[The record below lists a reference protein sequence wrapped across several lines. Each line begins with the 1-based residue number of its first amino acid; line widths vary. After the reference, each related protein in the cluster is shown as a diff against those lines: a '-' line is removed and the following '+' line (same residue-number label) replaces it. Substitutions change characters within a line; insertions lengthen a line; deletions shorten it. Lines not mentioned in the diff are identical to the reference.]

1 MTTQALQ
8 FTLETVDDSAVLG
21 QSFLTVDGSGDPA
34 VAYAVSTASGAAVRV
49 ARRQNGHW
57 THENTGG
64 FPAGDEVRI
73 SLSFDSGGVP
83 HIAYRDGGSGNAMFG
98 TRRDDGGW
106 SLETI
111 PTQAGTIVRSAAD
124 VSMQIEPNLNDPPFA
139 DTPTVGY
146 RDAFNGD
153 SAAVA
158 RKVGGVGGHW
168 QISAVDAPS
177 DARTGLSLAFDSS
190 AGLRLAYF
198 QGFDDG
204 SPVIPQPLKLAQ
216 EEVSDAEDPNP
227 PTFVNGVIDPDV
239 RAAESVS
246 MARGLFSKI
255 LVAYADVRTRTV
267 RAWTRSFGSEP
278 RIEVVAEADDANGPR
293 FPSAAGDPHQTLFV
307 AYLDD
312 GQVVLARRGT
322 TGWTSQ
328 PIATGDGWP
337 SLEFG
342 KNGTAHLAYGTG
354 TLMYARG
361 TVGPG

>member
-21 QSFLTVDGSGDPA
+21 QSFLAVDGTGEPA
-34 VAYAVSTASGAAVRV
+34 VAYVIGTGAGAAVRV

-64 FPAGDEVRI
+64 FAAGDDVRI

-83 HIAYRDGGSGNAMFG
+83 HVAYRDGESGNAIFG

-106 SLETI
+106 SLEAI
-111 PTQAGTIVRSAAD
+111 PTQAGLIVRSAAD

-146 RDAFNGD
+146 RDTFNGD

-158 RKVGGVGGHW
+158 RKIGGSW
-168 QISAVDAPS
+168 QISDVDAPS

-216 EEVSDAEDPNP
+216 EEVSAAEDAAP
-227 PTFVNGVIDPDV
+227 PTFVNGVIDAGV

-246 MARGLFSKI
+246 MARGLFSKV

-267 RAWTRSFGSEP
+267 RAWSSSFGSEP
-278 RIEVVAEADDANGPR
+278 RIEVVAEGNDANGPR
-293 FPSAAGDPHQTLFV
+293 FPSAAGDPHQTLFI

-312 GQVVLARRGT
+312 GQVVLARSGSA
-322 TGWTSQ
+322 GWTSQ
-328 PIATGDGWP
+328 PVATGDGWP

-342 KNGTAHLAYGTG
+342 KDGTAHLAYGTG

>member
-21 QSFLTVDGSGDPA
+21 QSFLTVDGAGEPA
-34 VAYAVSTASGAAVRV
+34 VAYVIGTSVGAAVRV
-49 ARRQNGHW
+49 ARRHNGHW

-64 FPAGDEVRI
+64 FPAGDDVRI

-83 HIAYRDGGSGNAMFG
+83 HIAYRDGDSGNAMFG
-98 TRRDDGGW
+98 TRGDDGGW
-106 SLETI
+106 SLEPI
-111 PTQAGTIVRSAAD
+111 PTQAGLIVRSAAD

-158 RKVGGVGGHW
+158 RKVGGSW
-168 QISAVDAPS
+168 QISGVDAPS
-177 DARTGLSLAFDSS
+177 DVRTGLSLAFDSS

-216 EEVSDAEDPNP
+216 EEVSDAGDPHP
-227 PTFVNGVIDPDV
+227 PTFVSRVIDPDM

-246 MARGLFSKI
+246 MARGLFSKV

-267 RAWTRSFGSEP
+267 RAWSSSFGSEP
-278 RIEVVAEADDANGPR
+278 RIEVVAEGNDANGPR
-293 FPSAAGDPHQTLFV
+293 FPSAAGDPHQTLFI

-312 GQVVLARRGT
+312 GQVVLARRGPA
-322 TGWTSQ
+322 GWTSQ
-328 PIATGDGWP
+328 PVATGDGWP

-342 KNGTAHLAYGTG
+342 KDGTAHLAYGTG
-354 TLMYARG
+354 TLMYARA

>member
-1 MTTQALQ
+1 MTTHALQ
-8 FTLETVDDSAVLG
+8 FTLEAVDDSAVVG
-21 QSFLTVDGSGDPA
+21 QSFLAVDGTGAPA
-34 VAYAVSTASGAAVRV
+34 VAYVIGTAAGAAVRV
-49 ARRQNGHW
+49 ARRQDGHW
-57 THENTGG
+57 THEDTGG
-64 FPAGDEVRI
+64 FAAGDDVRI

-83 HIAYRDGGSGNAMFG
+83 HVAYLDRDSGNAIFG
-98 TRRDDGGW
+98 TRRDDASW
-106 SLETI
+106 SLEAI
-111 PTQAGTIVRSAAD
+111 PTQAGLIVRSAAD

-158 RKVGGVGGHW
+158 RKIGGSW
-168 QISAVDAPS
+168 QISGVDAPS

-216 EEVSDAEDPNP
+216 EEVSDAEDPHP
-227 PTFVNGVIDPDV
+227 PTFVNGVIDPDM

-246 MARGLFSKI
+246 MARGLFSKV

-267 RAWTRSFGSEP
+267 RAWSSSLGSEP
-278 RIEVVAEADDANGPR
+278 RIEVVAEGADANGPR
-293 FPSAAGDPHQTLFV
+293 FPSAAGDPHQTLFI

-312 GQVVLARRGT
+312 GQVVLASRGPA
-322 TGWTSQ
+322 GWTSQ
-328 PIATGDGWP
+328 PVATGDGWP

-342 KNGTAHLAYGTG
+342 KDGTAHLAYGTG

-361 TVGPG
+361 TVSPG